1 MASIILYENDIIIM
15 IIRTA
20 SGFYDL
26 SKIPLVTG
34 LQKSQLFEICFAQK
48 QFENKNKQKNN
59 FNLNVEINLFF
70 FCK

>member
-1 MASIILYENDIIIM
+1 MASIILYENDIIVM

-34 LQKSQLFEICFAQK
+34 LQKSQLFEIYFAQNHNLK
-48 QFENKNKQKNN
+48 IKTNKK
-59 FNLNVEINLFF
+59 ITST
-70 FCK
+70 